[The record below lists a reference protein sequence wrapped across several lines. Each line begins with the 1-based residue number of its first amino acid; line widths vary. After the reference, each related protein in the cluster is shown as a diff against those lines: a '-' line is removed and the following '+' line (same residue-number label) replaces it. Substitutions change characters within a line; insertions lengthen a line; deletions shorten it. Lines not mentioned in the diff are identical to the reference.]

1 MIYPSKA
8 KGFTLIELLVVMA
21 ISMVGLGLVG
31 GLMVDGYTKFQVKS
45 EIKRLETLIVKAN
58 MQSFLK
64 EKKLSMHVQ
73 GGALAFYLDDKNVLS
88 ESFDFLTFSKTTV
101 SFNKLGL
108 PDQNYLVVEV
118 AGKTK
123 ELNLNASHESLT
135 SH

>member
-73 GGALAFYLDDKNVLS
+73 GGALAFYLDHKNVLS